1 MGRTRQLPA
10 GDDPATVSELK
21 KQLEELNKKLLQ
33 VIAIQNKDT
42 RDNKDDVVENDDFDN
57 VKIGSDEYI
66 KVMSLYSSLL
76 NLATQPFGKG
86 KIFSFNGF
94 GVVKRIVY
102 HELVDIMDNHYNFLE
117 KGYFV
122 ILDKRVVR
130 KHGLDD
136 IYNNILTKDNIDKII
151 LGENQTDAVNLFKS
165 ANREQQDV
173 ICRLLI
179 DKRVSGENI
188 DLNLLD
194 RLSREVG
201 YNIYERSEEILALK
215 NLDNNAK

>member
-10 GDDPATVSELK
+10 GDDSATVDELK

-33 VIAIQNKDT
+33 VIAVQNK
-42 RDNKDDVVENDDFDN
+42 ENTDESGDDDFDN

-76 NLATQPFGKG
+76 NLTTQPFGKG
-86 KIFSFNGF
+86 KVFSFNGF

-136 IYNNILTKDNIDKII
+136 IYTNILSKANIDKII

-165 ANREQQDV
+165 ANEKQQDV

-179 DKRVSGENI
+179 DKRVSGEEI

-215 NLDNNAK
+215 NLDNDAK

>member
-10 GDDPATVSELK
+10 GDDSATVDELK
-21 KQLEELNKKLLQ
+21 RQLEELNKKLLQ
-33 VIAIQNKDT
+33 VIAVQNKEDSH
-42 RDNKDDVVENDDFDN
+42 ESGEDDFDN

-76 NLATQPFGKG
+76 NLTTQPFGKG
-86 KIFSFNGF
+86 KVFSFNGF
-94 GVVKRIVY
+94 GIVKRIVY

-136 IYNNILTKDNIDKII
+136 IYTNILSKANIDKII

-165 ANREQQDV
+165 ANEKQQDV

-179 DKRVSGENI
+179 DKRVSGEEI

-201 YNIYERSEEILALK
+201 YNIYERSEEIMALK

>member
-10 GDDPATVSELK
+10 GDDSATVDELK

-33 VIAIQNKDT
+33 VIAVQNK
-42 RDNKDDVVENDDFDN
+42 ENTDESGDDDFDN

-76 NLATQPFGKG
+76 NLTTQPFGKG
-86 KIFSFNGF
+86 KVFSFNGF

-136 IYNNILTKDNIDKII
+136 IYTNILSKANIDKII

-165 ANREQQDV
+165 ANEKQQDV

-179 DKRVSGENI
+179 DKRVSGEEI

-201 YNIYERSEEILALK
+201 YNIYERSEEIMALK